1 MNEVDFSKVG
11 LKMKQLRSERGITQE
26 QVAKDLNCTVPF
38 VSNVENNRAKLNLR
52 VLLYYSKLCNV
63 SVDTILDAGRD
74 IPPLDEKEHQLND
87 EMLNVFRGFSVTEK
101 EKIIK
106 MLRIWQENNLLLFY
120 SCIAIIHLHDLSS
133 IYNIFHCM
141 ILYILITSI
150 NNLQVT
156 TFPCFLLSFTLIIL

>member
-74 IPPLDEKEHQLND
+74 LPPLDEKERQLND
-87 EMLNVFRGFSVTEK
+87 EVLNVFFSCGKRKDHQDVTHLAGE
-101 EKIIK
+101 IISCFF
-106 MLRIWQENNLLLFY
+106 I
-120 SCIAIIHLHDLSS
+120 SCIAIIHLYDLSS

-150 NNLQVT
+150 NNLQVQL
-156 TFPCFLLSFTLIIL
+156 FLVSYFLSH

>member
-63 SVDTILDAGRD
+63 SILDAGRD
-74 IPPLDEKEHQLND
+74 LPPLDEKERQLND
-87 EMLNVFRGFSVTEK
+87 EVLNVFRGFSVAEK

-106 MLRIWQENNLLLFY
+106 MLRIWQEK
-120 SCIAIIHLHDLSS
+120 
-133 IYNIFHCM
+133 
-141 ILYILITSI
+141 
-150 NNLQVT
+150 
-156 TFPCFLLSFTLIIL
+156 

>member
-74 IPPLDEKEHQLND
+74 LPPLDEKEHQLND
-87 EMLNVFRGFSVTEK
+87 EMCSMYSVVFQLRK
-101 EKIIK
+101 KKKIIK
-106 MLRIWQENNLLLFY
+106 MLRIWQEK
-120 SCIAIIHLHDLSS
+120 
-133 IYNIFHCM
+133 
-141 ILYILITSI
+141 
-150 NNLQVT
+150 
-156 TFPCFLLSFTLIIL
+156 

>member
-87 EMLNVFRGFSVTEK
+87 EMLNLQDLPVAGPVDFYILL
-101 EKIIK
+101 KILKHNCSLIPA
-106 MLRIWQENNLLLFY
+106 F
-120 SCIAIIHLHDLSS
+120 
-133 IYNIFHCM
+133 
-141 ILYILITSI
+141 LYINDSLILASSEHQCYI
-150 NNLQVT
+150 
-156 TFPCFLLSFTLIIL
+156 F

>member
-1 MNEVDFSKVG
+1 MSKT
-11 LKMKQLRSERGITQE
+11 IE
-26 QVAKDLNCTVPF
+26 Q
-38 VSNVENNRAKLNLR
+38 LNLR

-106 MLRIWQENNLLLFY
+106 MLRIWQEK
-120 SCIAIIHLHDLSS
+120 
-133 IYNIFHCM
+133 
-141 ILYILITSI
+141 
-150 NNLQVT
+150 
-156 TFPCFLLSFTLIIL
+156 

>member
-87 EMLNVFRGFSVTEK
+87 EMLNVFRGFFCNRKRKDHQDVTHLAGE
-101 EKIIK
+101 IISCP
-106 MLRIWQENNLLLFY
+106 FY
-120 SCIAIIHLHDLSS
+120 TQVCKRTCR
-133 IYNIFHCM
+133 F
-141 ILYILITSI
+141 LYFVK
-150 NNLQVT
+150 N
-156 TFPCFLLSFTLIIL
+156 P

>member
-11 LKMKQLRSERGITQE
+11 LKMKQLRSERD

-74 IPPLDEKEHQLND
+74 LPPLDEKERQLND
-87 EMLNVFRGFSVTEK
+87 EVLNVFRGFSVAEK

-106 MLRIWQENNLLLFY
+106 MLRIWQEK
-120 SCIAIIHLHDLSS
+120 
-133 IYNIFHCM
+133 
-141 ILYILITSI
+141 
-150 NNLQVT
+150 
-156 TFPCFLLSFTLIIL
+156 

>member
-1 MNEVDFSKVG
+1 MARFIIIYTYIISLYITIQRSPAMNEVDFSKVG

-74 IPPLDEKEHQLND
+74 LPPLDEKERQLND
-87 EMLNVFRGFSVTEK
+87 EVLNVFRGFSVSEK

-106 MLRIWQENNLLLFY
+106 MLRIWQEK
-120 SCIAIIHLHDLSS
+120 
-133 IYNIFHCM
+133 
-141 ILYILITSI
+141 
-150 NNLQVT
+150 
-156 TFPCFLLSFTLIIL
+156 

>member
-87 EMLNVFRGFSVTEK
+87 EMLNVFRGFSVTAK

-106 MLRIWQENNLLLFY
+106 MLRICRRNNLLPFLY
-120 SCIAIIHLHDLSS
+120 PSMQEDLPAAKASVMSCQW
-133 IYNIFHCM
+133 
-141 ILYILITSI
+141 
-150 NNLQVT
+150 QV
-156 TFPCFLLSFTLIIL
+156 L

>member
-52 VLLYYSKLCNV
+52 VLLYYSK
-63 SVDTILDAGRD
+63 ILDAGRD
-74 IPPLDEKEHQLND
+74 LPPLDEKERQLND
-87 EMLNVFRGFSVTEK
+87 EVLNVFRGFSVAEK

-106 MLRIWQENNLLLFY
+106 MLRIWQEK
-120 SCIAIIHLHDLSS
+120 
-133 IYNIFHCM
+133 
-141 ILYILITSI
+141 
-150 NNLQVT
+150 
-156 TFPCFLLSFTLIIL
+156 

>member
-63 SVDTILDAGRD
+63 SVDTT
-74 IPPLDEKEHQLND
+74 LDEKEHQLND

-106 MLRIWQENNLLLFY
+106 MLRIWRDCN
-120 SCIAIIHLHDLSS
+120 
-133 IYNIFHCM
+133 
-141 ILYILITSI
+141 
-150 NNLQVT
+150 
-156 TFPCFLLSFTLIIL
+156 

>member
-11 LKMKQLRSERGITQE
+11 LKMKKLRSERGITQE

-74 IPPLDEKEHQLND
+74 LPPLDEKERQLND
-87 EMLNVFRGFSVTEK
+87 EVLNVFRGFSVAEK

-106 MLRIWQENNLLLFY
+106 MLRIWQEK
-120 SCIAIIHLHDLSS
+120 
-133 IYNIFHCM
+133 
-141 ILYILITSI
+141 
-150 NNLQVT
+150 
-156 TFPCFLLSFTLIIL
+156 

>member
-74 IPPLDEKEHQLND
+74 IPPLDEKEHQLN
-87 EMLNVFRGFSVTEK
+87 VFRGFSVTAK

-106 MLRIWQENNLLLFY
+106 MLRIWQEK
-120 SCIAIIHLHDLSS
+120 
-133 IYNIFHCM
+133 
-141 ILYILITSI
+141 
-150 NNLQVT
+150 
-156 TFPCFLLSFTLIIL
+156 

>member
-11 LKMKQLRSERGITQE
+11 LKMKQLRRERGITQE

-74 IPPLDEKEHQLND
+74 LPPLDEKERQLND
-87 EMLNVFRGFSVTEK
+87 EVLNVFRGFSVAEK

-106 MLRIWQENNLLLFY
+106 MLRIWQEK
-120 SCIAIIHLHDLSS
+120 
-133 IYNIFHCM
+133 
-141 ILYILITSI
+141 
-150 NNLQVT
+150 
-156 TFPCFLLSFTLIIL
+156 

>member
-1 MNEVDFSKVG
+1 MNEVDFAKVG

-74 IPPLDEKEHQLND
+74 LPPLDEKERQLND
-87 EMLNVFRGFSVTEK
+87 EVLNVFRGFSVAEK

-106 MLRIWQENNLLLFY
+106 MLRIWQEK
-120 SCIAIIHLHDLSS
+120 
-133 IYNIFHCM
+133 
-141 ILYILITSI
+141 
-150 NNLQVT
+150 
-156 TFPCFLLSFTLIIL
+156 

>member
-74 IPPLDEKEHQLND
+74 LPPLDETERQLND
-87 EMLNVFRGFSVTEK
+87 EVLNVFRGFSVAEK

-106 MLRIWQENNLLLFY
+106 MLRIWQEK
-120 SCIAIIHLHDLSS
+120 
-133 IYNIFHCM
+133 
-141 ILYILITSI
+141 
-150 NNLQVT
+150 
-156 TFPCFLLSFTLIIL
+156 

>member
-1 MNEVDFSKVG
+1 
-11 LKMKQLRSERGITQE
+11 MKQLRSERGITQE

-74 IPPLDEKEHQLND
+74 LPPLDEKERQLND
-87 EMLNVFRGFSVTEK
+87 EVLNVFRGFSVAEK

-106 MLRIWQENNLLLFY
+106 MLRIWQGEIISCFFNFLHSNNT
-120 SCIAIIHLHDLSS
+120 SS
-133 IYNIFHCM
+133 
-141 ILYILITSI
+141 
-150 NNLQVT
+150 
-156 TFPCFLLSFTLIIL
+156 

>member
-63 SVDTILDAGRD
+63 FWMPEEI
-74 IPPLDEKEHQLND
+74 
-87 EMLNVFRGFSVTEK
+87 
-101 EKIIK
+101 
-106 MLRIWQENNLLLFY
+106 
-120 SCIAIIHLHDLSS
+120 
-133 IYNIFHCM
+133 
-141 ILYILITSI
+141 
-150 NNLQVT
+150 
-156 TFPCFLLSFTLIIL
+156 FLLWMRKSIS

>member
-106 MLRIWQENNLLLFY
+106 MLRIWAGEIISCPFY
-120 SCIAIIHLHDLSS
+120 
-133 IYNIFHCM
+133 
-141 ILYILITSI
+141 T
-150 NNLQVT
+150 QVCKRT
-156 TFPCFLLSFTLIIL
+156 CQRPKHP

>member
-11 LKMKQLRSERGITQE
+11 LKMKQLRSERVSTQE

-74 IPPLDEKEHQLND
+74 LPPLDEKERQLND
-87 EMLNVFRGFSVTEK
+87 EVLNVFRGFSVAEK

-106 MLRIWQENNLLLFY
+106 MLRIWQEK
-120 SCIAIIHLHDLSS
+120 
-133 IYNIFHCM
+133 
-141 ILYILITSI
+141 
-150 NNLQVT
+150 
-156 TFPCFLLSFTLIIL
+156 

>member
-1 MNEVDFSKVG
+1 MNEVDSSKVG

-74 IPPLDEKEHQLND
+74 LPPLDEKERQLND
-87 EMLNVFRGFSVTEK
+87 EVLNVFRGFSVAEK

-106 MLRIWQENNLLLFY
+106 MLRIWQEK
-120 SCIAIIHLHDLSS
+120 
-133 IYNIFHCM
+133 
-141 ILYILITSI
+141 
-150 NNLQVT
+150 
-156 TFPCFLLSFTLIIL
+156 

>member
-52 VLLYYSKLCNV
+52 
-63 SVDTILDAGRD
+63 D

-106 MLRIWQENNLLLFY
+106 MLRIWQEK
-120 SCIAIIHLHDLSS
+120 
-133 IYNIFHCM
+133 
-141 ILYILITSI
+141 
-150 NNLQVT
+150 
-156 TFPCFLLSFTLIIL
+156 

>member
-11 LKMKQLRSERGITQE
+11 LKMKQLRSESGITQE

-74 IPPLDEKEHQLND
+74 LPPLDEKERQLND
-87 EMLNVFRGFSVTEK
+87 EVLNVFRGFSVAEK

-106 MLRIWQENNLLLFY
+106 MLRIWQEK
-120 SCIAIIHLHDLSS
+120 
-133 IYNIFHCM
+133 
-141 ILYILITSI
+141 
-150 NNLQVT
+150 
-156 TFPCFLLSFTLIIL
+156 

>member
-63 SVDTILDAGRD
+63 SVDTILDAGRAL
-74 IPPLDEKEHQLND
+74 PPLDEKERQLND
-87 EMLNVFRGFSVTEK
+87 EVLNVFRGFSVAEK

-106 MLRIWQENNLLLFY
+106 MLRIWQEK
-120 SCIAIIHLHDLSS
+120 
-133 IYNIFHCM
+133 
-141 ILYILITSI
+141 
-150 NNLQVT
+150 
-156 TFPCFLLSFTLIIL
+156 

>member
-1 MNEVDFSKVG
+1 MNEVELSKVG

-74 IPPLDEKEHQLND
+74 LPPLDEKERQLND
-87 EMLNVFRGFSVTEK
+87 EVLNVFRGFSVAEK

-106 MLRIWQENNLLLFY
+106 MLRIWQEK
-120 SCIAIIHLHDLSS
+120 
-133 IYNIFHCM
+133 
-141 ILYILITSI
+141 
-150 NNLQVT
+150 
-156 TFPCFLLSFTLIIL
+156 

>member
-87 EMLNVFRGFSVTEK
+87 EMLQEDLPAAKASVMRLPVAGPVDFYILL
-101 EKIIK
+101 KIFKHNCSLIPA
-106 MLRIWQENNLLLFY
+106 F
-120 SCIAIIHLHDLSS
+120 
-133 IYNIFHCM
+133 
-141 ILYILITSI
+141 LYINDSLILASSEHQCYI
-150 NNLQVT
+150 
-156 TFPCFLLSFTLIIL
+156 F

>member
-63 SVDTILDAGRD
+63 SVDTI
-74 IPPLDEKEHQLND
+74 PPLDEKEHQLND

-106 MLRIWQENNLLLFY
+106 MLRIWQEK
-120 SCIAIIHLHDLSS
+120 
-133 IYNIFHCM
+133 
-141 ILYILITSI
+141 
-150 NNLQVT
+150 
-156 TFPCFLLSFTLIIL
+156 